1 MTDFL
6 EDIKRGKI
14 GEAIFKEDFLD
25 FLNIH
30 YEDVSG
36 CQRFQIIDTDFIAKI
51 GSYEIKL
58 NYKDNKQLIIETYTN
73 INESYGKISLGW
85 IYKTTA
91 DVIVFISKT
100 SRTLIFLPF
109 TEGFKNHFAKNIRT
123 KYKNIYNKVSV
134 NNNNKWQSAFM
145 IIPFEDLKGFISVY
159 KLIK

>member
-14 GEAIFKEDFLD
+14 GEVIFKEDFLD

-58 NYKDNKQLIIETYTN
+58 NYTDNK
-73 INESYGKISLGW
+73 
-85 IYKTTA
+85 
-91 DVIVFISKT
+91 
-100 SRTLIFLPF
+100 
-109 TEGFKNHFAKNIRT
+109 
-123 KYKNIYNKVSV
+123 
-134 NNNNKWQSAFM
+134 
-145 IIPFEDLKGFISVY
+145 
-159 KLIK
+159 